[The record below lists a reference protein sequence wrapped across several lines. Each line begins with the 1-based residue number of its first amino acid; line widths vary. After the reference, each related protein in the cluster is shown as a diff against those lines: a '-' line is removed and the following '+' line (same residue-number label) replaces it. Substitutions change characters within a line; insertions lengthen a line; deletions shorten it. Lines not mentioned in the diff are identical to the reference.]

1 MPESPRPS
9 RVTMTDQL
17 NQRIVIAIYAP
28 EQWESLPEFSRPFPA
43 RYTDDGRYVV
53 TLSDE
58 AEVPGSGST

>member
-17 NQRIVIAIYAP
+17 HQRIVITIYTP
-28 EQWESLPEFSRPFPA
+28 EQWESLPEFSRPMPA
-43 RYTDDGRYVV
+43 LYTDDGRFVV

-58 AEVPGSGST
+58 AR